1 MDVPA
6 WDPRRVSAVAAVLPD
21 GTTPP
26 GTRGRI
32 LLAALTL
39 YAEAGFH
46 GTSIRSIAT
55 KVGINSATLYAHYPS
70 KEQVLADLVLVGH
83 RELHDRLTE
92 TAEALPA
99 DTDPVRRVA
108 ALLRTHVLL
117 HTDYPLLATVINNE
131 LHALSPELAAPALE
145 LRAGCRRILIGA
157 MERGLEDGVFE
168 TPDPLLA
175 ATAIGSMNMQVAR
188 WFGPDQPYTRDQV
201 ADAYVRF
208 ALRIVGIPESSESSL
223 SSGSSGSEITAIA
236 ETTEINETTETTE
249 IADPVRIL

>member
-1 MDVPA
+1 VDVPA
-6 WDPRRVSAVAAVLPD
+6 WDPRRVAAMPAVLPE

-39 YAEAGFH
+39 FAETGFH
-46 GTSIRSIAT
+46 GTSIRAIASA
-55 KVGINSATLYAHYPS
+55 VGINSATLYAHYPS

-83 RELHDRLTE
+83 QELHDRLTE
-92 TAEALPA
+92 AAGSVPDDA
-99 DTDPVRRVA
+99 DPVERLS
-108 ALLRTHVLL
+108 ALLRAHVLL

-131 LHALSPELAAPALE
+131 LHALAPEVAAPALE
-145 LRAGCRRILIGA
+145 LRADCRRLLIDEL
-157 MERGLEDGVFE
+157 ERGLKDGAFQ

-188 WFGPDQPYTRDQV
+188 WFGPDQPYDRDHV

-208 ALRIVGIPESSESSL
+208 ALRIVGI
-223 SSGSSGSEITAIA
+223 
-236 ETTEINETTETTE
+236 
-249 IADPVRIL
+249 